1 MATDSQIAYGTLFTN
16 FFIGLI
22 LFVFYIWTLVR
33 AFRLLPHKKGSTK
46 ILWVLLIV
54 INILGGQLL
63 GIPFLLLAILVW
75 TESIQT
81 IKIKVPGKRNNQDYS
96 KGYNTPPQQVPIQRY
111 PRLVPIPRYL
121 RQVQRNSPR
130 LVKQQY

>member
-1 MATDSQIAYGTLFTN
+1 MATDSEIAYGTLFTS
-16 FFIGLI
+16 FFIGVI

-33 AFRLLPHKKGSTK
+33 AFRLLPQKKGSTK

-75 TESIQT
+75 SENV
-81 IKIKVPGKRNNQDYS
+81 KIKLPGRRVYQVQQNYS
-96 KGYNTPPQQVPIQRY
+96 KQYTQPPRQVRRY
-111 PRLVPIPRYL
+111 PY
-121 RQVQRNSPR
+121 
-130 LVKQQY
+130 QY